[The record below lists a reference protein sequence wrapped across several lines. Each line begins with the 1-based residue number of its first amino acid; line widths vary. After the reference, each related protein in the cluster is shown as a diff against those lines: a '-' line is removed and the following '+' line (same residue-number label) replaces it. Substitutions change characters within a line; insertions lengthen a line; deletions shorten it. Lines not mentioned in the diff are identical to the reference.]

1 MKCLD
6 APRGILRRGAASGKG
21 EQRQARLEGSVGA
34 RCYLPQTVDSILHW
48 WGGIRFSVGAQRGQI
63 CALELLQSQP
73 GATEASQEAK
83 N

>member
-1 MKCLD
+1 M
-6 APRGILRRGAASGKG
+6 
-21 EQRQARLEGSVGA
+21 GA